1 MKKLVIAASI
11 VALAVSAEAD
21 ETAAELTRSELAETG
36 SWRVGVG
43 GFGRG
48 NMDLGLKGMGTRHA
62 TVYGTDLD
70 VQYKVWE
77 NENFDLWAGVG
88 GTFCSRQKASG
99 HYRRTSSRS
108 EHQVSDDG
116 YTTYDFNYV
125 ESATSETELGYGEFR
140 MMLVPEWKV
149 TERFALGARLGVA
162 FDWLN
167 ARCSGRDD
175 WAWNSKFNLN
185 IPGVPPET
193 DTDGDTGG
201 SRWSESETKFAAQ
214 AILGLQATY
223 LFTENLGL
231 YGCFDWRLGGDTE
244 FGMGDGRKMSVDMD
258 GWYWGAGVVFQF

>member
-1 MKKLVIAASI
+1 MKNIMIAAS
-11 VALAVSAEAD
+11 VAVLALSVCAD
-21 ETAAELTRSELAETG
+21 EAATELKDANETV
-36 SWRVGVG
+36 SSNWRVGMG

-48 NMDLGLKGMGTRHA
+48 NMDLGVKGMGTRNA

-77 NENFDLWAGVG
+77 NDSFDLWAGIG
-88 GTFCSRQKASG
+88 GTLCSRQKTSG
-99 HYRRTSSRS
+99 HYRRTSSKS

-116 YTTYDFNYV
+116 YTTYDFNYA
-125 ESATSETELGYGEFR
+125 ESTTAETEFGYGEFR

-167 ARCSGRDD
+167 ARCSGRND
-175 WAWNSKFNLN
+175 WAWDSKFVLN
-185 IPGVPPET
+185 IPGIPQEIE
-193 DTDGDTGG
+193 TDGDTGG

-223 LFTENLGL
+223 LFTDNLGL

-244 FGMGDGRKMSVDMD
+244 FGVGNGGKLSVDMD
-258 GWYWGAGVVFQF
+258 GWYWGAGVVVQF